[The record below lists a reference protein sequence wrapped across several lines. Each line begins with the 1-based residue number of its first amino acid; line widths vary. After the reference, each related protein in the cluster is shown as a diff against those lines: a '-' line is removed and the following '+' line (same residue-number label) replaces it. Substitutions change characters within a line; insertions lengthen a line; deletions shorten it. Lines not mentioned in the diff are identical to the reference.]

1 MTIEQ
6 FVLEHFSAEQR
17 AEVRPLIDR
26 FIAVFNAL
34 RVAVFQRGRG
44 GAAAQRSLAAEAAA
58 AGAQMDYSTSAAAAL
73 FPSGR
78 DAGQCAVQLVA
89 VLIEAHNR
97 LMRSVCTDRWTAF
110 HNPLKFDFWHLAV
123 IAQLGER

>member
-44 GAAAQRSLAAEAAA
+44 GAAAQRSLAAEATAA
-58 AGAQMDYSTSAAAAL
+58 AQMDYSTSAAAAL
-73 FPSGR
+73 FPSGH

-97 LMRSVCTDRWTAF
+97 LMRSEYRSISF
-110 HNPLKFDFWHLAV
+110 HIV
-123 IAQLGER
+123 

>member
-1 MTIEQ
+1 M
-6 FVLEHFSAEQR
+6 LEHFSAEQR

-34 RVAVFQRGRG
+34 SVAVFQRGRG
-44 GAAAQRSLAAEAAA
+44 GAAAQRSLAAEAATA
-58 AGAQMDYSTSAAAAL
+58 AAQMDYSTSAAAAL

-97 LMRSVCTDRWTAF
+97 LMRSEYRSISF
-110 HNPLKFDFWHLAV
+110 HIVLIINFIHQAV

>member
-26 FIAVFNAL
+26 FI
-34 RVAVFQRGRG
+34 AVFQRGRG